1 VHAIFAS
8 HPFESA
14 KSKNLKFPRNFESIL
29 HNESSPIKLEKRFI
43 FCSHFRQDAVRKC
56 KAKDGRC
63 KNIKRFS
70 NFMGISL
77 YGGLERVRLPFL
89 AHPRSSLQARK
100 NLSQTSCLTCRVR
113 SDASS
118 TADFSILTL
127 SSPQFLFPLKFPKKY

>member
-1 VHAIFAS
+1 
-8 HPFESA
+8 
-14 KSKNLKFPRNFESIL
+14 
-29 HNESSPIKLEKRFI
+29 
-43 FCSHFRQDAVRKC
+43 
-56 KAKDGRC
+56 
-63 KNIKRFS
+63 
-70 NFMGISL
+70 MGISL